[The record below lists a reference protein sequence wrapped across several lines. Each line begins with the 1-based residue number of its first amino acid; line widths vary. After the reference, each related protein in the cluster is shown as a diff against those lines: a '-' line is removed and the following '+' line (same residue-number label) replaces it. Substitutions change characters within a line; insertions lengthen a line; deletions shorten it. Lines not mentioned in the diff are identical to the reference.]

1 MRGAARETLE
11 RWQDLSRRLLERV
24 EVLTLFPI
32 LVLGAQATG
41 RTSLVL
47 AAAMVLPSLLVLQ
60 NFGRRARA
68 DGVAAMGFTPTSARP
83 ADRTT
88 LLAMLDRIA
97 CMQGM
102 ETACFVLEIDD
113 WPKVERRLGSETARD
128 VLCECDR
135 RLRTSLRG
143 DDLVADLGGA
153 TFGIVLHPIAA
164 ARLGIRDAI
173 ADRMRAGLAAPFRIG
188 DTTLRLTASVGHAAL
203 GGAAGRDAEA
213 TLAGAT
219 HALREAQFAGLGS
232 VRSHVPGG
240 TCRPHAKSHLSEDV
254 PDALASHAIDAW
266 FQPQIDARSGQ
277 VTGFEAL
284 ARWAHPVHGLLT
296 PDRFLKAVE
305 HAGRME
311 ELGASIRQQA
321 MQALNAW
328 DHAGYRGLTVSI
340 NAGDTELRSPDFAEH
355 VAWDLDAAGIE
366 PGRLI
371 IEVLESVAADARDDS
386 ILATL
391 SALRSQGIPSI
402 LTISGWGRPPSC
414 RSAASA
420 CAASR
425 STDPSSSGSTRMRNS
440 KRWSAGSSR
449 LGAAWGWRRW
459 RRASKP
465 RNRRPRCAGWAA
477 ASCRASAS
485 ANPCRSTTPSPGSK
499 PAARWGPHGGR
510 AERRN
515 RRLVTDIGIASRR
528 GFSIPSGPPR
538 RRQNAP

>member
-1 MRGAARETLE
+1 MRGAAREALE

-188 DTTLRLTASVGHAAL
+188 DTSLRLTASVGHAAL
-203 GGAAGRDAEA
+203 ADAWERR
-213 TLAGAT
+213 T
-219 HALREAQFAGLGS
+219 QK
-232 VRSHVPGG
+232 RSWPVPG
-240 TCRPHAKSHLSEDV
+240 
-254 PDALASHAIDAW
+254 
-266 FQPQIDARSGQ
+266 
-277 VTGFEAL
+277 
-284 ARWAHPVHGLLT
+284 
-296 PDRFLKAVE
+296 
-305 HAGRME
+305 
-311 ELGASIRQQA
+311 
-321 MQALNAW
+321 
-328 DHAGYRGLTVSI
+328 
-340 NAGDTELRSPDFAEH
+340 
-355 VAWDLDAAGIE
+355 
-366 PGRLI
+366 
-371 IEVLESVAADARDDS
+371 
-386 ILATL
+386 
-391 SALRSQGIPSI
+391 
-402 LTISGWGRPPSC
+402 
-414 RSAASA
+414 A
-420 CAASR
+420 CAAR
-425 STDPSSSGSTRMRNS
+425 
-440 KRWSAGSSR
+440 
-449 LGAAWGWRRW
+449 
-459 RRASKP
+459 
-465 RNRRPRCAGWAA
+465 
-477 ASCRASAS
+477 
-485 ANPCRSTTPSPGSK
+485 SPGRG
-499 PAARWGPHGGR
+499 ARVR
-510 AERRN
+510 
-515 RRLVTDIGIASRR
+515 
-528 GFSIPSGPPR
+528 SGPMFPAEPGAGKR
-538 RRQNAP
+538 HRN

>member
-219 HALREAQFAGLGS
+219 HALREAQFAGPGS

-240 TCRPHAKSHLSEDV
+240 TCRPRMRQSHLSEDV

-391 SALRSQGIPSI
+391 SALRSQGIGLDLDDFGVGQASLMAI
-402 LTISGWGRPPSC
+402 RRFGVRRIKID
-414 RSAASA
+414 RSF
-420 CAASR
+420 
-425 STDPSSSGSTRMRNS
+425 
-440 KRWSAGSSR
+440 
-449 LGAAWGWRRW
+449 
-459 RRASKP
+459 
-465 RNRRPRCAGWAA
+465 
-477 ASCRASAS
+477 
-485 ANPCRSTTPSPGSK
+485 
-499 PAARWGPHGGR
+499 
-510 AERRN
+510 
-515 RRLVTDIGIASRR
+515 VIGIDEDAEQRAMVGGIVSLGRSMGLEALAEGVETPEQEAALR
-528 GFSIPSGPPR
+528 GLGCSVMQGFGIGKPMPLDDTFAWLETRGAMGPPR
-538 RRQNAP
+538 IADVPDVETAALPRT